1 MDTAV
6 HFPTTPKAVTARKLT
21 LSRRMNVETAFAA
34 IMNNCID
41 QVQGNDTG
49 VAKFHE
55 VECLHQMRVGLR
67 RMRSALSMFDD
78 VLSLPE
84 PLQADLDWLVGE
96 LGPARD
102 WDVLAET
109 TLPKVER
116 ALASIAPL
124 ADLKLAALDK
134 THALH
139 AAAAAAVGSVRY
151 ARFMLALQNW
161 VGSRGWRAS
170 LVPGDKKRLTMRIPV
185 FARAILEKDQQ
196 RLLKR
201 GDKLA
206 GANAQAR
213 HRVRIAAKKTRYA
226 AEFFGSLYPSRKVR
240 PYVKALSRLQ
250 DELGWMND
258 AAVAERLLCQ
268 LTEDDDALRDGAGIV
283 RGYLAGRMDDGKAT
297 LRQRWKKFAKRSP
310 P

>member
-6 HFPTTPKAVTARKLT
+6 HFPTSPKAVTARAPK
-21 LSRRMNVETAFAA
+21 LSRRMNVEAAFAA

-41 QVQGNDTG
+41 QVQANDIG
-49 VAKFHE
+49 VAKFHDG
-55 VECLHQMRVGLR
+55 ECLHQMRVGLR
-67 RMRSALSMFDD
+67 RLRSALSMFED

-109 TLPKVER
+109 TLPKVQS
-116 ALASIAPL
+116 ALPTAMPL
-124 ADLKLAALDK
+124 AELKLAASNQANE
-134 THALH
+134 THAS
-139 AAAAAAVGSVRY
+139 AAAAVASPRY
-151 ARFMLALQNW
+151 ARAMLALQNW
-161 VGSRGWRAS
+161 VGSRGWRAA
-170 LVPGDKKRLTMRIPV
+170 LVPGDKTRLKMRV
-185 FARAILEKDQQ
+185 SAFARTILDKDQA

-201 GDKLA
+201 GRKLSSA
-206 GANAQAR
+206 SAESR

-226 AEFFGSLYPSRKVR
+226 AEFFSSLYPERKVR
-240 PYVKALSRLQ
+240 PYVKALSHLQ

-258 AAVAERLLCQ
+258 AAVAERLLAS
-268 LTEDDDALRDGAGIV
+268 LTEDDGALKEGAGFV
-283 RGYLAGRMDDGKAT
+283 RGYLAGRTQEGKAV
-297 LRQRWKKFAKRSP
+297 LRERWKKFSRRSP